1 MHFHREIDQLKQ
13 LILKMGTIAEDRLRR
28 ACTLLKTMDEEEAR
42 RIIGADWEI
51 DDMEIRVEEECLK
64 ILALHQ
70 PVARDLR
77 LIVSIIKINTE
88 LERIADIAV
97 NIAKRIVTIRKKRP
111 DGFST
116 LVDYQPMATR
126 VLAMVKTSLI
136 RNLHNIITK
145 QQKVKTG
152 DNRSFLAL
160 DEELHRSL
168 ALHAGREYAWRVTE
182 SIKAQMDRVRFLSY
196 DFATPKT
203 QLIAEHLEIVDSI
216 ETGNPELAARCMEK
230 HLREIL
236 SSLPRIA
243 EQYPEYFTED

>member
-13 LILKMGTIAEDRLRR
+13 LILKMGTVAEDRLRR
-28 ACTLLKTMDEEEAR
+28 ACTLLQTMDEEEAR
-42 RIIGADWEI
+42 RIMVADWEI

-126 VLAMVKTSLI
+126 VLAMVKTSLDALVTEDAALARQI
-136 RNLHNIITK
+136 
-145 QQKVKTG
+145 
-152 DNRSFLAL
+152 FLM
-160 DEELHRSL
+160 DEEVNRLRDQ
-168 ALHAGREYAWRVTE
+168 AYRTIIAEIDKGGGGGAGLINLY
-182 SIKAQMDRVRFLSY
+182 
-196 DFATPKT
+196 
-203 QLIAEHLEIVDSI
+203 LIARHLERIGDRSCNIGEEVIYLVEGEIVRTS
-216 ETGNPELAARCMEK
+216 
-230 HLREIL
+230 
-236 SSLPRIA
+236 
-243 EQYPEYFTED
+243 EDAV

>member
-97 NIAKRIVTIRKKRP
+97 NIAKRISTIRSKRP
-111 DGFST
+111 DGFAS

-126 VLAMVKTSLI
+126 VLEMVKTSLDALVTEDAALARQI
-136 RNLHNIITK
+136 
-145 QQKVKTG
+145 
-152 DNRSFLAL
+152 FLM
-160 DEELHRSL
+160 DEEVNRLRDQAYRTIIHEIDEVGGGAACL
-168 ALHAGREYAWRVTE
+168 INLY
-182 SIKAQMDRVRFLSY
+182 
-196 DFATPKT
+196 
-203 QLIAEHLEIVDSI
+203 LIARHLERIGDRSCNIGEEVIYLVEGEIVRTS
-216 ETGNPELAARCMEK
+216 
-230 HLREIL
+230 
-236 SSLPRIA
+236 
-243 EQYPEYFTED
+243 EDAV

>member
-1 MHFHREIDQLKQ
+1 
-13 LILKMGTIAEDRLRR
+13 MGTIAEDRLRR

-126 VLAMVKTSLI
+126 VLEMVKTSLDALVTEDAALARQI
-136 RNLHNIITK
+136 
-145 QQKVKTG
+145 
-152 DNRSFLAL
+152 FLM
-160 DEELHRSL
+160 DEEVNRLRDQAYRTIIHEIDEVGGGAACL
-168 ALHAGREYAWRVTE
+168 INLY
-182 SIKAQMDRVRFLSY
+182 
-196 DFATPKT
+196 
-203 QLIAEHLEIVDSI
+203 LIARHLERIGDRSCNIGEEVIYLVEGEIVRTS
-216 ETGNPELAARCMEK
+216 
-230 HLREIL
+230 
-236 SSLPRIA
+236 
-243 EQYPEYFTED
+243 EDAV

>member
-126 VLAMVKTSLI
+126 VLAMVKTSLDALVTEDAALARQI
-136 RNLHNIITK
+136 
-145 QQKVKTG
+145 
-152 DNRSFLAL
+152 FLM
-160 DEELHRSL
+160 DEEVNRLRDQAYRTIIHEIDEVGGGAACL
-168 ALHAGREYAWRVTE
+168 INLY
-182 SIKAQMDRVRFLSY
+182 
-196 DFATPKT
+196 
-203 QLIAEHLEIVDSI
+203 LIARHLERIGDRSCNIGVEVIYLVEGEIVRTS
-216 ETGNPELAARCMEK
+216 
-230 HLREIL
+230 
-236 SSLPRIA
+236 
-243 EQYPEYFTED
+243 EDAV